1 MSVSLL
7 SSLIGVLM
15 GKGVWPLNA
24 HRHKMWKFIINFWA
38 TVCKTVRPML
48 SDHCLSFMAVCDIWM
63 DQDET
68 RYGGRCYVRWGPSS
82 TQRGTASL
90 PQFSAHVLCGQMA
103 GWINMPLGMQV
114 GLGPG
119 DNGPSSPTW
128 ANPKRAQQ
136 CPLFSAGVC
145 YGQGHP
151 SQLLLSSCFLIH
163 D

>member
-1 MSVSLL
+1 MHTGIRCENLL
-7 SSLIGVLM
+7 LIFGRPFVKRFALCYRTI
-15 GKGVWPLNA
+15 VCPL
-24 HRHKMWKFIINFWA
+24 W
-38 TVCKTVRPML
+38 L
-48 SDHCLSFMAVCDIWM
+48 SVCDIWM